1 MARLSPRPR
10 GVRSLLLIAASG
22 GVLVMSAGVAAQSG
36 RQVMV
41 LDDGSGPRYVHFS
54 LPDFRGLREPDFVR
68 RDLPSF
74 REKLQLDAARLVVVE
89 TLLDDYL
96 EAFRALA
103 QKSLPEPPKEA
114 LRIGFEGIDGG
125 EGGQGMADSLGEIV
139 REAIEGARR
148 MGGVEAGEG
157 PMSVRVFVRAG
168 ADGGVDEDVDVTPAE
183 ADGDPEAE
191 VVISVSGPE
200 GVELPEELRKELE
213 ERARQMVEELK
224 ERMEEGHAEDPDW
237 MHPDLGVAE
246 RIEERRA
253 HFEELAAR
261 TQSFK
266 AAKASLRQRFVDD
279 VQAQLSAEQ
288 LERWPALERTLTRH
302 KTLPKGRLDGERTD
316 LLAILDRL
324 DLTDADAEA
333 VAEEAEAYEL
343 LLHEALTRRNAY
355 LVDANAK
362 VDRALGEDKPDRALS
377 IVDRA
382 ARLRVAV
389 RNANGQF
396 TQRITARLSDEAA
409 RSFRDR
415 VRRASYPRVYRPT
428 PAQRAFEAVDGLDG
442 LDPEAWLNIVDLET
456 AYRSELDNLNEQ
468 IRRVI
473 DKHQPREPRRSIE
486 RLVSMTDRAE
496 MFFDA
501 DDDPIREAFG
511 KRAKL
516 DESYVKRLHDLLTPE
531 QVAKLPKLPSRE
543 RRQPMVIRR
552 LN

>member
-1 MARLSPRPR
+1 MARFSPRPR

-41 LDDGSGPRYVHFS
+41 LDDGSGPRFVHFS
-54 LPDFRGLREPDFVR
+54 LPDFHGLREPDFVR

-96 EAFRALA
+96 EAFRALT
-103 QKSLPEPPKEA
+103 QKSLPESPQETFW
-114 LRIGFEGIDGG
+114 IGVEEVDGG
-125 EGGQGMADSLGEIV
+125 EGGQGVTGSLGEIV

-148 MGGVEAGEG
+148 MGGVEAGGEG

-168 ADGGVDEDVDVTPAE
+168 DDGGVDEDVDVTPAE

-224 ERMEEGHAEDPDW
+224 ERMEQGATEGEPNAW
-237 MHPDLGVAE
+237 MRSDLPIDE
-246 RIEERRA
+246 RIEGRRA
-253 HFEELAAR
+253 HFEELAAQAR
-261 TQSFK
+261 AFK
-266 AAKASLRQRFVDD
+266 AAKAGLRLRFVDD

-324 DLTDADAEA
+324 DLSDADAEA

-343 LLHEALTRRNAY
+343 LLHDALTRRNAY
-355 LVDANAK
+355 LVDANDK

-396 TQRITARLSDEAA
+396 TQRITGRLSDEAA

-415 VRRASYPRVYRPT
+415 VRRASYPRVYLPT
-428 PAQRAFEAVDGLDG
+428 PVQRAFEAVDGLDG
-442 LDPEAWLNIVDLET
+442 LAPEAWLNIVDLET

-473 DKHQPREPRRSIE
+473 DKHQPREPRRAIE
-486 RLVSMTDRAE
+486 RLASMTDGGE

-501 DDDPIREAFG
+501 DDDPIRAAFG

-531 QVAKLPKLPSRE
+531 QVAKLD
-543 RRQPMVIRR
+543 
-552 LN
+552 